1 MSNPQTDK
9 FIIFGGTRAQMV
21 NGFPWEFYV
30 DHADTLEEAADAA
43 EREVSTGFDFEWF
56 QVVNPVENRVVAFW
70 EVVRSP
76 TPRKDLESTTIV
88 VGAVQVRPR
97 QAYRNSKPVWVYI
110 MKDLSVQNRWVG
122 EEEPFVR
129 PHVNLAE
136 WHIQTTE
143 KSS

>member
-9 FIIFGGTRAQMV
+9 FIVFGGTRAQLTD
-21 NGFPWEFYV
+21 GFPWEFYV

-43 EREVSTGFDFEWF
+43 EQEASTGFDFEWF

-76 TPRKDLESTTIV
+76 TPRKDLEDTGLV
-88 VGAVQVRPR
+88 VGAVRVVPR
-97 QAYRNSKPVWVYI
+97 QAYRDSDPVWTYI
-110 MKDLSVQNRWVG
+110 MKDLSVQNRWIT
-122 EEEPFVR
+122 EEEPFTPV
-129 PHVNLAE
+129 HINLAE
-136 WHIQTTE
+136 WHTENME